1 MWKLKNRFFAILSA
15 FLILMAGSGIGA
27 AANIIV
33 HNGESIQAA
42 VNNATA
48 EDTIIVELGTY
59 TEDIYVEIPDLIIKS
74 KSGNANTIIQG
85 GFQASDLYGPVNGV
99 MDGFTFNGENNGS
112 NSWICATPAGFS
124 SCEIRNSKIIHYDIG
139 MAAITDNRI
148 FALNTQFIEC
158 GTGMSGTYLTAVGA
172 ENCQFIDCGVAMET
186 GYPEWYY
193 SINNVEIH
201 TDASGKQVVT
211 LIPDYNV
218 EDPEQP
224 PKPPANNTTTNPTTP
239 EKPVEPKVPSNNT
252 INNTTTPVET
262 PAEPT
267 VPVTTPIESP
277 VETPVEDTGSSSGGS
292 HHSSSSSGSSGG
304 AGGSPEPAK
313 NVASKEISQTFI
325 MNGKPVVFNFPQN
338 ATCIEFIKF
347 EAKKT
352 VGKTTT
358 IVEDLKNKSTLVS
371 DLPEGI
377 VYKSFNVWVGNAG
390 YGNSKDIENK
400 LIGFKVKKSWLQE
413 NNIDTASVALYRYD
427 DENKDW
433 VKLPV
438 NLVDEDKQ
446 VLHFTAE
453 TPGFSSFVITG
464 EKTGVE
470 STDPAVISEINKS
483 TDLKMSEKNS
493 ENSRDPGFGP
503 VTVILIVGAVGLCC
517 LYFYR
522 KM

>member
-1 MWKLKNRFFAILSA
+1 
-15 FLILMAGSGIGA
+15 MAGSGIGA

-48 EDTIIVELGTY
+48 GDTIIVEPGTY
-59 TEDIYVEIPDLIIKS
+59 SDSATIDTQDLIIKS
-74 KSGNANTIIQG
+74 KSGNPDDTILTGSFKIG
-85 GFQASDLYGPVNGV
+85 EINNNVGTVF
-99 MDGFTFNGENNGS
+99 DGFTFQGDD
-112 NSWICATPAGFS
+112 TS
-124 SCEIRNSKIIHYDIG
+124 SAVGTTEFVGCTVQNSKIIHHWVGLTVGQDTG
-139 MAAITDNRI
+139 ITS
-148 FALNTQFIEC
+148 LNNQFIEC
-158 GTGMSGTYLTAVGA
+158 RTGISSLPFTHIQA
-172 ENCQFIDCGVAMET
+172 ENNRFIDCGESIFV
-186 GYPEWYY
+186 GVPEGTVT

-201 TDASGKQVVT
+201 TDASGKQVIVPINDIT
-211 LIPDYNV
+211 EGTSITTNTTTPD
-218 EDPEQP
+218 QP
-224 PKPPANNTTTNPTTP
+224 VKPPANNTTTNTTTP

-252 INNTTTPVET
+252 TNNTTTPVEK

-267 VPVTTPIESP
+267 VPVTTPTETP

-292 HHSSSSSGSSGG
+292 HHSSSSGGSSGG

-325 MNGKPVVFNFPQN
+325 TKGKPVVFNFPQN

-352 VGKTTT
+352 AGKTTT

-400 LIGFKVKKSWLQE
+400 SIGFKVNNVWILDDHINKS
-413 NNIDTASVALYRYD
+413 SVALFRYD
-427 DENKDW
+427 DENKEW

-438 NLVDEDKQ
+438 KLVDEDEQ

-464 EKTGVE
+464 EKIGVE
-470 STDPAVISEINKS
+470 STEPAVKSEINKS
-483 TDLKMSEKNS
+483 TDLNMSENNS

-503 VTVILIVGAVGLCC
+503 VAVILIVGAVGLCC